1 MGRQKQR
8 YISGLTA
15 AAALLL
21 VTVTGCSGQ
30 GGSGPDAK
38 APTGKPTGR
47 SNSEPT
53 ATPSTKP
60 GAPGGAGADAG
71 TLPGV
76 PGAAEARTRLA
87 ALKVAPQ
94 GSMTGYSRDKFPH
107 WAEQGENCNTRE
119 TVLERD
125 GTGVRQ
131 DAQCRAVSGSWLS
144 VYDGKTV
151 TKASGLD
158 IDHMVPLANA
168 WRSGA
173 NTWTQEKRKAFAN
186 DLTHPQLLAV
196 SAVTN
201 RSKGDQG
208 PEEWQPPS
216 HAYWC
221 VYARA
226 WTSVKATYGLTV
238 TRAEKTELGTMLDT
252 CGS

>member
-1 MGRQKQR
+1 MTA
-8 YISGLTA
+8 LA
-15 AAALLL
+15 AALL
-21 VTVTGCSGQ
+21 VTVTGCAGQTDSGQ
-30 GGSGPDAK
+30 ADSGPNGK
-38 APTGKPTGR
+38 GPTAQPTA
-47 SNSEPT
+47 EPT
-53 ATPSTKP
+53 R
-60 GAPGGAGADAG
+60 GAPGGPPAGAG
-71 TLPGV
+71 TLPGL
-76 PGAAEARTRLA
+76 PGAAEARARLA

-125 GTGVRQ
+125 GTGVRR
-131 DAQCRAVSGSWLS
+131 DSQCRAVSGSWLS

-216 HAYWC
+216 RAYWC